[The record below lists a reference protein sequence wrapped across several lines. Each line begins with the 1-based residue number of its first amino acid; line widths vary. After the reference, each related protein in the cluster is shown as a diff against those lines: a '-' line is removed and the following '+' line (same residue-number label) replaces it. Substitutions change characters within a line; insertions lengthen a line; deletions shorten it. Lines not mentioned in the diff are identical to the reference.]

1 MANNNY
7 SVIIDL
13 KKLEEEGLIC
23 DEKALI
29 HQKQIDEVCK
39 IIRKRMAYKE
49 YHPERKMHS
58 MNDVVSI
65 FARRGAGKTTFV
77 KSLKKLISENQNGSF
92 HGVDCSQLI
101 VIDVI
106 EPNQIQKKEN
116 FMVRFLAFIHSVFK
130 AEISRMDEKNRKRFE
145 EATNEL
151 YEAMPVMDGI
161 GKLSMYSDWTDSD
174 YVAENFMNLAMKA
187 KDLEK
192 RFHQYINVALDI
204 LGRKSLLFILD
215 DCDVNI
221 EKTFE
226 ILETIRL
233 FFTSPQ
239 IIVLM
244 TGDAT
249 LYGMTVRQNYWK
261 FFDKDFLNKEC
272 DFAVS
277 SENKQAAYR
286 KMVSRL
292 ETQYLQKM
300 IKPEHRILLDN
311 VYEKYRY
318 NRIASCEEEKY
329 SIGIKFSN
337 VQDGEPQELRQIYE
351 MIFKTLGMINS
362 NQADRDVFVNHL
374 LRQPFRNQY
383 RLLSIYNDFLAEH
396 LYNMN
401 SETSKIDLVDRI
413 LKVFEVYIN
422 QYSADNKHLMGKTSM
437 YAAWIMKFLI
447 DNDIVATGSHLLPNM
462 ESDSMNNA
470 IIALDASCIR
480 QMQTTPSIVFDYW
493 SRVSFVRQVL
503 ILLGENGKE
512 INEFAHL
519 YNGNGV
525 TKIQG
530 NVLAYLNAKLNIVV
544 NASKNTMPG
553 VIVPKHRIMNQSGI
567 KGLLVKLVQL
577 STVSPDTHKTRM
589 CTIYRILAAIT
600 ELLNEYERV
609 QDSEANIHT
618 VIKVKL
624 LQVAQKYTFVE
635 PNMLKPYLKKE
646 KVNVT
651 NSDKVVSME
660 NVDTFVDTL
669 LSWMEKAQNR
679 IVITPQTLDRTF
691 SRLYYTLNDMDTFG
705 QDENNAFI
713 GEYMSKWVISLW
725 NSCIVEECLA
735 ENNID
740 DIDLSHDEDIIR
752 IFLKNYNCFQKK
764 IEKKEID
771 GVTSFSAWLLE
782 CPLLECYVDTDILA
796 LREYRALDIN
806 LYKLIKANS
815 TKKILIAQKES
826 LQKELNDVENSL
838 RVLEQNISFADKLEN
853 IDKEIEVIN
862 MELEKKSNSYTKNK
876 ELLAHRSELSNERL
890 SASRDVVES
899 ASFLYN
905 QRQNKLAE
913 RRNLKRRISET
924 EINLS
929 KIGNLSMNDAVIR
942 QISAK
947 FSDFSVYKEL
957 AIEQR

>member
-7 SVIIDL
+7 SVVIDL
-13 KKLEEEGLIC
+13 KKLEEDGLIC

-39 IIRKRMAYKE
+39 IINKRMAYKE
-49 YHPERKMHS
+49 YHPEKKMQS
-58 MNDVVSI
+58 LNDVVSI

-77 KSLKKLISENQNGSF
+77 KSLKKLISENQNGIF
-92 HGVDCSQLI
+92 HGVDCSDLI

-130 AEISRMDEKNRKRFE
+130 EEINRRDEKTRRRFE

-161 GKLSMYSDWTDSD
+161 GKLTMYSDWTDSD

-204 LGRKSLLFILD
+204 LGKKSLLFILD

-318 NRIASCEEEKY
+318 NRIASSEEQKY
-329 SIGIKFSN
+329 SIGIRFSN
-337 VQDGEPQELRQIYE
+337 VQDGEPKELRQVYE
-351 MIFKTLGMINS
+351 TIFKTLGMINS

-396 LYNMN
+396 PYNMD

-470 IIALDASCIR
+470 I
-480 QMQTTPSIVFDYW
+480 
-493 SRVSFVRQVL
+493 
-503 ILLGENGKE
+503 
-512 INEFAHL
+512 L

-544 NASKNTMPG
+544 NASKNAMPG

-577 STVSPDTHKTRM
+577 TTVSPDTHKTRM

-618 VIKVKL
+618 AIKVKL

-635 PNMLKPYLKKE
+635 PNMLKPYLRKE
-646 KVNVT
+646 KVNDT

-660 NVDTFVDTL
+660 NVDIFVGTL
-669 LSWMEKAQNR
+669 LSWMKKAQNR

-705 QDENNAFI
+705 QDENNALI

-740 DIDLSHDEDIIR
+740 GIDLSHDEDIIR

-764 IEKKEID
+764 IEDKEID

-815 TKKILIAQKES
+815 TKKILITQKES

-838 RVLEQNISFADKLEN
+838 RELEQNISFADELEN

-876 ELLAHRSELSNERL
+876 ELLAHRSELNNERL

-899 ASFLYN
+899 RDFLYE
-905 QRQNKLAE
+905 QRTRKLAE

-929 KIGNLSMNDAVIR
+929 KIGNLQMNDVVIR

-947 FSDFSVYKEL
+947 FGNFSVYKEL
-957 AIEQR
+957 AMEQR